1 MTLLTD
7 IQISVTDILEP
18 VTNVKSQASLF
29 PIFYLFHSHDL
40 YLVFSIDYF
49 PKVSKLFGNFF
60 LSTKLLTFF
69 FFITD
74 HHMIC
79 ELNVLK
85 SMI

>member
-7 IQISVTDILEP
+7 IQVSVTDILEP
-18 VTNVKSQASLF
+18 VTNVKSQGSLF
-29 PIFYLFHSHDL
+29 LIFYLFHSHDL

-69 FFITD
+69 FITD

-85 SMI
+85 CMI

>member
-7 IQISVTDILEP
+7 IQISLTDILEP
-18 VTNVKSQASLF
+18 VPNVKSQPSLF
-29 PIFYLFHSHDL
+29 PIFYLLHSHDL

-69 FFITD
+69 FIAH

-79 ELNVLK
+79 KLNVLK
-85 SMI
+85 SI